1 MKHTDGMT
9 VMKFGGSSVAD
20 AACIDRVAN
29 IVIEAHGQGPVGVV
43 VSALKGTTDSLLS
56 AAECAERGDGA
67 YKEQIEALEQRHY
80 EVVETLHGSES
91 ADGIRGVVHDM
102 FGELKN
108 ILHGVDLV
116 RECTDRTADLIA
128 GFGELLSIRILDSV
142 LLSRGKRT
150 RVIDPRLCIITD
162 QRHRN
167 ARVIRSLTY
176 ERLAEQIR
184 NDGYLYLIPGFIAA
198 TADGIT
204 TTLGRNGS
212 DYTASLV
219 AAAVHA
225 RELQIWTDVDGV
237 LSADPRY
244 VPDAFLLP
252 ELTFAEAAELSYFGA
267 EVLHPSTMVPVVEKD
282 IPVGIRNTWNPSGS
296 GTRITARARSGG
308 EIAGIASIDNVA
320 IINVEGSGMVGIP
333 GIAARLFAAIA
344 RAQANIIMISQA
356 SSEHTICLCFRTHEA
371 QDALKELEREF
382 STEIV
387 SGEIDRPQL
396 QAGMEI
402 VAIIGEAMRGHP
414 GISGRLFQAL
424 GEAKVSVHAIAQ
436 GSSERNI
443 SFIVAESEREVT
455 LQTVHRAFFQRR
467 EGPVA

>member
-1 MKHTDGMT
+1 MKHTEGMT
-9 VMKFGGSSVAD
+9 VLKFGGSSVAD
-20 AACIDRVAN
+20 AACIDRVAD
-29 IVIEAHGQGPVGVV
+29 IVIEAHDKGPVGVV
-43 VSALKGTTDSLLS
+43 VSALKGTTDSLLN
-56 AAECAERGDGA
+56 AAECAQQGDSR
-67 YKEQIEALEQRHY
+67 YTEQIEALEERHY
-80 EVVETLHGSES
+80 KVLETLHSGES
-91 ADGIRGVVHDM
+91 ADGIRMVVHDM
-102 FGELKN
+102 FQELKN

-116 RECTDRTADLIA
+116 RECTDRTADLVA
-128 GFGELLSIRILDSV
+128 GFGELLSIRILESV
-142 LLSRGKRT
+142 LLRRGKRT
-150 RVIDPRLCIITD
+150 RIIDPRHCIITD

-167 ARVIRSLTY
+167 ARVIRPLTY
-176 ERLAEQIR
+176 ERLQEQIGT
-184 NDGYLYLIPGFIAA
+184 DDVLYLIPGFIAA

-267 EVLHPSTMVPVVEKD
+267 EVLHPSTMVPVVEQD
-282 IPVGIRNTWNPSGS
+282 IPVGIRNTWNPSAS
-296 GTRITARARSGG
+296 GTRITAHARTG
-308 EIAGIASIDNVA
+308 EQIAGIASIDNVA

-371 QDALKELEREF
+371 QDALEELEREF

-387 SGEIDRPQL
+387 SGEVERPQL

-424 GEAKVSVHAIAQ
+424 GEAAVSVHAIAQ

-443 SFIVAESEREVT
+443 SFIVAEAERELT
-455 LQTVHRAFFQRR
+455 LRTVHRAFFQRAG
-467 EGPVA
+467 GPAA

>member
-1 MKHTDGMT
+1 MKHTEGMT
-9 VMKFGGSSVAD
+9 VLKFGGSSVAD
-20 AACIDRVAN
+20 AACIDRVAD
-29 IVIEAHGQGPVGVV
+29 IVIEAYDKGPVGVV
-43 VSALKGTTDSLLS
+43 VSALKGTTDSLLN
-56 AAECAERGDGA
+56 AAECAQRGDSR
-67 YKEQIEALEQRHY
+67 YTEQIEALEERHY
-80 EVVETLHGSES
+80 KVLETLHSGES
-91 ADGIRGVVHDM
+91 ADGIRMVVGDM
-102 FGELKN
+102 FQELKN

-116 RECTDRTADLIA
+116 RECTDRTADLVA
-128 GFGELLSIRILDSV
+128 GFGELLSIRILESV
-142 LLSRGKRT
+142 LLRRGKST
-150 RVIDPRLCIITD
+150 RIIDPRHCIITD

-167 ARVIRSLTY
+167 ARVIRPLTY
-176 ERLAEQIR
+176 ERLQEQIGK
-184 NDGYLYLIPGFIAA
+184 DDALYLIPGFIAA

-244 VPDAFLLP
+244 VPDAFLIP

-267 EVLHPSTMVPVVEKD
+267 EVLHPSTMVPVVEQD
-282 IPVGIRNTWNPSGS
+282 IPVGIRNTWNPASS
-296 GTRITARARSGG
+296 GTRITAHARTG
-308 EIAGIASIDNVA
+308 EQIAGIASIDNVA

-371 QDALKELEREF
+371 QDALEELEREF

-387 SGEIDRPQL
+387 SGEIERPQL
-396 QAGMEI
+396 QSGMEI

-424 GEAKVSVHAIAQ
+424 GEAEVSVHAIAQ

-443 SFIVAESEREVT
+443 SFIVAEAERELT
-455 LQTVHRAFFQRR
+455 LRTVHRAFFQRAG
-467 EGPVA
+467 GPAA